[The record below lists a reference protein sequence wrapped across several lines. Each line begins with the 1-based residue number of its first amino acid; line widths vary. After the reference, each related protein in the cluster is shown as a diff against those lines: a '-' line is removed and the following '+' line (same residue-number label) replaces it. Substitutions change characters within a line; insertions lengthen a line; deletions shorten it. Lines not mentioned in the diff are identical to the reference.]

1 MKHFF
6 VFSDTFL
13 INDEDYERSVFKLE
27 DIYLPEIVKD
37 LNNK

>member
-1 MKHFF
+1 MKYFF

-13 INDEDYERSVFKLE
+13 INDEDYERNVFKLE